1 MKKLFVFDLDGV
13 LIDSLSNMEMSWNCV
28 QKTHKIEIPF
38 SEYKKQIGKP
48 FFDILT
54 ELGITKNQKNIKKT
68 YDEASN
74 MGLDEVKLY
83 PNTIETLKKI
93 KSKGYKIAICTSK
106 DFERVKKVIAS
117 LILDGHDFP
126 SFDYVCSPKKGLRG
140 KPAPDQLLNTI
151 AHCNVDPHETIY
163 VGDMESDMYCA
174 NRAGV
179 DFIHAEYGYG
189 EVECE
194 VSLKSIKNLISLLD

>member
-1 MKKLFVFDLDGV
+1 MKKLIVFDLDGV
-13 LIDSLSNMEMSWNCV
+13 LIDSIANMEMSWNCV
-28 QKTHKIEIPF
+28 QENHKIEIPF

-48 FFDILT
+48 FFDILN
-54 ELGITKNQKNIKKT
+54 ELGITENQKNIKKT

-74 MGLDEVKLY
+74 MGLDEVTLY
-83 PNTIETLKKI
+83 PNTLETLKKI
-93 KSKGYKIAICTSK
+93 KSKGYMIAICTSK
-106 DFERVKKVIAS
+106 DYERVKMVISS
-117 LILDGHDFP
+117 LILDGNKFP
-126 SFDYVCSPKKGLRG
+126 AFDYVCSPKKGLRG